1 MPSRPV
7 IAEIESFESRMDSD
21 WNFAMSVGDLFFQ
34 DRGPV
39 WATARKV
46 AARLDDLGLPYAI
59 AGGMALYKHGQRR
72 VTEDVDILT
81 TADGVA
87 AIHEKL
93 SGLGYLPLFAGSKN
107 LRDTETGVRIEF
119 LIAGQF
125 PGDGLPKPLAFPD
138 PNDVAVEIDGIRFID
153 LPTLVSL
160 KLASGMTGGLSRLK
174 DLADVVALIQ
184 NQNLRADFA
193 EELHPYVRAKYAEM
207 WAELS
212 GRPSSGPGGRGILPA
227 PSGLD

>member
-1 MPSRPV
+1 MPIDAMLVGTEP
-7 IAEIESFESRMDSD
+7 FEHRMDHD
-21 WNFAMSVGDLFFQ
+21 WDFAMSSADLFFQ

-39 WATARKV
+39 WDTATKIAR
-46 AARLDDLGLPYAI
+46 RLADAGVPYAI

-81 TADGVA
+81 TPEGLRL
-87 AIHEKL
+87 IHEKL
-93 SGLGYLPLFAGSKN
+93 DGLGYLPLFTGSKN

-125 PGDGLPKPLAFPD
+125 PGDGLPKPLAFPE
-138 PNDVAVEIDGIRFID
+138 PSEVSVELQGIRYVD

-174 DLADVVALIQ
+174 DLADVVALIER
-184 NQNLRADFA
+184 LDLPVDFA
-193 EELHPYVRAKYAEM
+193 EKLHPYVRPKFDEM
-207 WAELS
+207 WQALRNDS
-212 GRPSSGPGGRGILPA
+212 RA
-227 PSGLD
+227 D